1 MIDVI
6 DTLADI
12 LSECGQFFAN
22 PCDGTDGEFLRAAKF
37 VRERL
42 AKRGIILMPVEP
54 TEEMMGAAYRPDYF
68 EFARKTYAAMRTK
81 NPFEANGSE

>member
-1 MIDVI
+1 MAIDAI

-37 VRERL
+37 VREQL
-42 AKRGIILMPVEP
+42 AKRGIILMPAQP
-54 TEEMMGAAYRPDYF
+54 TVEMMTAAYKPDYF

-81 NPFEANGSE
+81 NSFEDTGE